1 MVGGEHRCA
10 PHPPFWG
17 QTPRRLLSMLSLC
30 RCVYSVLKSVLR
42 SETDLQGGVVSMQR
56 TPSDAVDRRGHGA
69 RAWTRRRLLFRCHPR
84 RSLPGKEDAFFSRT
98 RLCNNTMC
106 YALRVRIQVSENR
119 SAVAREACRCV
130 AVLARCLTDHFGALA
145 ELWLPELLR
154 NTTRAVV
161 VAAAGD
167 EAARVIFG

>member
-1 MVGGEHRCA
+1 M
-10 PHPPFWG
+10 
-17 QTPRRLLSMLSLC
+17 
-30 RCVYSVLKSVLR
+30 
-42 SETDLQGGVVSMQR
+42 
-56 TPSDAVDRRGHGA
+56 
-69 RAWTRRRLLFRCHPR
+69 
-84 RSLPGKEDAFFSRT
+84 
-98 RLCNNTMC
+98 
-106 YALRVRIQVSENR
+106 SENR

-167 EAARVIFG
+167 EATRAIFGYSSKYINHTAVDAYYRE